1 MAHEFKVV
9 LDNVELSPEQER
21 ALSGAIQHAVLT
33 HIAKL
38 DLRQAK
44 RAPLVALGDGGR
56 TQGIWYTE
64 VPPEKVRDLIPGFE

>member
-21 ALSGAIQHAVLT
+21 ALSSAIQHAVLT

-38 DLRQAK
+38 DLRQA
-44 RAPLVALGDGGR
+44 RGAPVVALGDGGG

-64 VPPEKVRDLIPGFE
+64 VSPETVRDLIPGFE